1 MNSTKANE
9 IFQFQEQHSVE
20 CSNHSDKISLKEK
33 SIIGTFQS
41 ETSCL
46 PYGRNFLEAS
56 AGNVYENSKEA
67 SSFGGSF
74 GHANTDSIFWGGKFG
89 THGSDDTQVVP
100 DFDDLLEKIRA
111 DIDRTGVS
119 RESLV
124 AETECRSS
132 RAHFDSSGRPKR
144 RKSERD
150 ELEIYFPCVLTP
162 LPVDRL
168 YSTLADDATVFKF
181 PVSSIEHFAND
192 KSKQYLSS
200 EHDLN
205 ADEIRHSL
213 DSFDNVS
220 VLSFSEG
227 SEKKFVKS
235 DVTSTDARISTG
247 GNEHDFIEE
256 QQQFLDTGQT
266 CISEQQ
272 ILPLSTMT
280 IGNKLKF
287 QNSITSG
294 SCPEA
299 IHVCISSL
307 DQNTQSSRKQCGSP
321 WQRSQTIH
329 DPLVQSSNTSTSA
342 EYLELSQSVKVNTDP
357 SLNVFPMNNWR
368 NCVNFDIPVKNPSFT
383 KDGFVEGGEAPV
395 ECSRLGFLAPPP
407 ICPRIDNASMNLC
420 DHKAGQ
426 EEESSLCG
434 NFAVIKTG
442 TNYEDSDETVSIK
455 FASKRSKNR
464 NAKPIGNERGTSY
477 SCSSRGFHNNLE
489 KQRRINMKARFQN
502 LRMALPELSDNQRAS
517 KIAILRKAL
526 ECIGMLEKESVKLE
540 YIKRTEKL
548 KNIELLNKLQN
559 ITSGQC

>member
-1 MNSTKANE
+1 MSSSKPNE
-9 IFQFQEQHSVE
+9 ILQFQKQNSVGY
-20 CSNHSDKISLKEK
+20 SNHLDRNSLKEN
-33 SIIGTFQS
+33 SVIGAFES
-41 ETSCL
+41 EPSCL
-46 PYGRNFLEAS
+46 PYGRNFLEES
-56 AGNVYENSKEA
+56 AGNVYEESSKA
-67 SSFGGSF
+67 NSFGGSF
-74 GHANTDSIFWGGKFG
+74 GHANLDSIFRGGKFR

-100 DFDDLLEKIRA
+100 DFDDLLETIHV

-124 AETECRSS
+124 AESECCTS
-132 RAHFDSSGRPKR
+132 RVRCDSSGRPKR

-162 LPVDRL
+162 LPVDCL

-181 PVSSIEHFAND
+181 PVPSNEHFAND

-200 EHDLN
+200 ESDLN
-205 ADEIRHSL
+205 ADEVRHSL
-213 DSFDNVS
+213 DSFANVS

-227 SEKKFVKS
+227 SETKFVKS
-235 DVTSTDARISTG
+235 DVTSTKARISTG

-272 ILPLSTMT
+272 ILHLSTVT

-287 QNSITSG
+287 QNSVTSG

-299 IHVCISSL
+299 IVISAP
-307 DQNTQSSRKQCGSP
+307 DQNTSSGKQCENP
-321 WQRSQTIH
+321 WRRSQTVH
-329 DPLVQSSNTSTSA
+329 DPLVQSSNMSTSA
-342 EYLELSQSVKVNTDP
+342 EYVEPSQSVKVNTDP
-357 SLNVFPMNNWR
+357 SLYVFPMNTWR
-368 NCVNFDIPVKNPSFT
+368 KHVNFDILVKNPSLT
-383 KDGFVEGGEAPV
+383 KDGFVEGGESSV
-395 ECSRLGFLAPPP
+395 ECRRLGYLALPP
-407 ICPRIDNASMNLC
+407 ISSSSDNTSMNLF
-420 DHKAGQ
+420 DNGAGR
-426 EEESSLCG
+426 EEESSLRG
-434 NFAVIKTG
+434 NFAVIKSG
-442 TNYEDSDETVSIK
+442 TNHEDSDENSSTK
-455 FASKRSKNR
+455 FANRRSKNR
-464 NAKPIGNERGTSY
+464 NAVPRGNERGTSY

-489 KQRRINMKARFQN
+489 KQRRINMKTRFQN
-502 LRMALPELSDNQRAS
+502 LRRALPELSDNQRAS